1 MAMVIMRL
9 AMMIMMIA
17 TVMIRIVYTL
27 GSHVTS

>member
-9 AMMIMMIA
+9 AMIMMIA